1 MPTALEMVMRR
12 TGLSA
17 EDASYYVTLAE
28 ARVRSYLG
36 LRNNANIDDYVMQVA
51 DIAVLYWQRDT
62 SDVNSGASLGYSSE
76 RFQEGQMS
84 ETHTTMTGSA
94 IWATY
99 ERSILE
105 VLHTIGQDEKT
116 AGLAVMY

>member
-1 MPTALEMVMRR
+1 MPTALEMVMKR

-17 EDASYYVTLAE
+17 EDATYYVTLAE

-36 LRNNANIDDYVMQVA
+36 LQQTASLDNYALQIA

-62 SDVNSGASLGYSSE
+62 SEANSGASLGYSSE

-84 ETHTTMTGSA
+84 ETHTAMTGSV
-94 IWATY
+94 IWQTY
-99 ERSILE
+99 ERGILDI
-105 VLHTIGQDEKT
+105 LHTLNADEQ
-116 AGLAVMY
+116 AFGVAVMY